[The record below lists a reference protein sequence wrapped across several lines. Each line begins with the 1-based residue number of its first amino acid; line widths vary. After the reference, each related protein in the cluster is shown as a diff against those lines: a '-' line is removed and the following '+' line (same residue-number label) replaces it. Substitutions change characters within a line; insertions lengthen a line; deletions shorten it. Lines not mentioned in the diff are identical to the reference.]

1 MCENLS
7 SQGITSVRRIKVRRN
22 NELLPTNTLILTFD
36 VPILPPSIKAGYL
49 NIPVERCFKCQRF
62 GHGQNT
68 CGGKLICARCGLPD
82 HDSKTCTKDTI
93 CANCKGNHCT
103 YSRECSRWKFE
114 KQVQQ
119 VRVHNKLSFPEARK
133 LVEMATPTVA
143 DKSYAAAAAPK
154 RATKSVAIN
163 TELTWHFSEAK
174 YKKLSDIEKTEKQL
188 QKAAKKQKQKNENKE
203 TSTVSLDSKN
213 PSSRHWSPWDRQ
225 TLRQTQTQK
234 G

>member
-22 NELLPTNTLILTFD
+22 NELLPTNTFILTFD

-49 NIPVERCFKCQRF
+49 NIPVEPFIQNPLRCFKCERF
-62 GHGQNT
+62 GHNT
-68 CGGKLICARCGLPD
+68 YRGKLICARCGLPD
-82 HDSKTCTKDTI
+82 HDSKTCTKYTI
-93 CANCKGNHCT
+93 CTNLKGNHCS
-103 YSRECSRWKFE
+103 YSRECPRWTFE

-119 VRVHNKLSFPEARK
+119 VRVHNRLSFPEARK
-133 LVEMATPTVA
+133 LVEMAARTVA

-174 YKKLSDIEKTEKQL
+174 YKKLSDIEKTEKQI
-188 QKAAKKQKQKNENKE
+188 QKAAKKQKQKK
-203 TSTVSLDSKN
+203 
-213 PSSRHWSPWDRQ
+213 
-225 TLRQTQTQK
+225 
-234 G
+234 